1 MLCGLARLVTTAVV
15 VGAGPNGL
23 AAGVT
28 LAQQGV
34 EVTVLEAA
42 ETIGGGTR
50 TSENTVPGLLHDD
63 CAAVVPIALASPF
76 FRGLDLESQGLQW
89 GWPAVDLAHPI
100 DSGRAGVMV
109 RSLDETERLLGVDGP
124 RWSRVFGPL
133 ADGFDDLAD
142 DLLRPLVHLPQ
153 HPLRLAGF
161 GPAVMVP
168 ATVLARMWQTEE
180 AKALFAGNAAH
191 GWYPLTRPTS
201 GVPAIMFA
209 AAGHRY
215 GWPVVVGGTARI
227 ADALERVLTGL
238 GAKIETGRCVQS
250 LSDLP
255 ASDVVMFDLSPGAV
269 ADVVGDALPPR
280 VRRAYRRF
288 RFGSAAFKIDL
299 AVEGGVPWT
308 NEHCRAAGTV
318 HVCGTLDEVVAAERA
333 THAGQMPERPF
344 IVVAQQYLADPSRS
358 VGNVHPLYAYAH
370 VPHGYTG
377 DATDTILNQI
387 ERFAPGFRDRIVASF
402 SRTPAQLQAYNANY
416 VGGDIVGGANNPV
429 QMVMRP
435 RIAVD
440 PYRTGVPGVYIC
452 SASTPPGVGVHG
464 MSGHNAALS
473 AIRHLRR

>member
-1 MLCGLARLVTTAVV
+1 VTTAIV

-23 AAGVT
+23 AAAVT
-28 LAQQGV
+28 LAQHGV

-50 TSENTVPGLLHDD
+50 TSERTVPGLLHDD

-76 FRGLDLESQGLQW
+76 FRTLDLQSHGVEW
-89 GWPAVDLAHPI
+89 AWPAVDLAHPI
-100 DSGRAGVMV
+100 DGGRAGVMV
-109 RSLDETERLLGVDGP
+109 RSLNETERLLGVDGP
-124 RWSRVFGPL
+124 RWRRVFGPVT
-133 ADGFDDLAD
+133 DGFDELVD
-142 DLLRPLVHLPQ
+142 DLLRPIVHVPR
-153 HPLRLAGF
+153 HPLKMAGF

-168 ATVLARMWQTEE
+168 ATVFARMWRTAE

-201 GVPAIMFA
+201 AVPAFMFA

-227 ADALERVLTGL
+227 SDALERVLTGL
-238 GAKIETGRCVQS
+238 GGGIETRQCVKS

-255 ASDVVMFDLSPGAV
+255 NVDVVMFDLSPGAV
-269 ADVVGDALPPR
+269 ADIAGDALPPR
-280 VRRAYRRF
+280 IRRAYRRF
-288 RFGSAAFKIDL
+288 RFGPAAFKIDL

-333 THAGQMPERPF
+333 THMGRMPERPF
-344 IVVAQQYLADPSRS
+344 IILAQQYLADPSRS
-358 VGNVHPLYAYAH
+358 VGDVHPVYAYAH
-370 VPHGYTG
+370 VPRGYTG
-377 DATDTILNQI
+377 DATDAILNQI
-387 ERFAPGFRDRIVASF
+387 ERFAPGFRDRIIASF
-402 SRTPAQLQAYNANY
+402 SRSPAELQAYNPNY
-416 VGGDIVGGANNPV
+416 VDGDIVGGANNPV

-435 RIAVD
+435 RIAVN
-440 PYRTGVPGVYIC
+440 PYRTGINGVYIC

-464 MSGHNAALS
+464 MGGHNAALS
-473 AIRHLRR
+473 AIRDLGR